1 MTTSQEAHGLDPS
14 KTPIDSYADAL
25 GKMTRRHEHFVRQL
39 SVLSEIDACDDFSLT
54 MEDIFRLLVETLAF
68 GLATENCS
76 LMLLDPTGQY
86 LSLRAACSAI
96 DERGKSFQEGEWK
109 DSQFRLG
116 EGIVGRVAQTGKVI
130 RVDDVTREKEFVCK
144 GDSKVDIRSLL
155 CLPLRCE
162 GKTVGV
168 LNFSHS
174 TPGFFTVDE
183 EGILGLVASR
193 IARLMVSHQLHRQLL
208 ESEEH
213 YRLVSQSAG
222 DGILAFDA
230 EGHLLDANPA
240 VEQMSGIP
248 ASQFRQ
254 GKTDWESIVC
264 PDDQALFLKHRASV
278 MESNVPTTLDYRIVD
293 AKGNIHFVEQRCS
306 PMHGASGQCRGVV
319 CVVRDITEVKKA
331 EQEKAEL
338 EAQLRQSQKI
348 EAVGMLAGGIAHD
361 FNNILYA
368 ILGYTDLAMRGLPA
382 DSPIRERLAGV
393 IKAATRAAD
402 LVSQILTFSRQTK
415 KKRKPILIQ
424 EVVEETLKL
433 MRELLPTT
441 IEIRGDIAADCGPVL
456 ADPTEIQQVI
466 MNLCTNSYHAM
477 REHAGALTVSLEQVR
492 VDHDLSARGSEP
504 PPGHYAKLSV
514 SDTGHGMDK
523 ATLERIFLPYFTTK
537 KVGEGTGLGLATVH
551 GIVKSHEGA
560 ITVHS
565 EPGRGTTFD
574 IFFPLCAQAAKTAG
588 EEDAEIFPQRS
599 NCRILFVDDE
609 EIIAQMGK
617 EILEVFGYKVE
628 SRTGSVEALEVF
640 RADPAGFD
648 LVIADQTMPNLTGA
662 ELARQLMKIRPD
674 IPVILCTGFSETV
687 NERQAKAIGIREYVM
702 KPIVTNDL
710 VKAIERALRSH
721 DDGGN
726 AVR

>member
-1 MTTSQEAHGLDPS
+1 
-14 KTPIDSYADAL
+14 
-25 GKMTRRHEHFVRQL
+25 MTRRHEHFVRQL

-54 MEDIFRLLVETLAF
+54 MEDIFRRLVETLAF

-109 DSQFRLG
+109 SGQFRLG

-130 RVDDVTREKEFVCK
+130 RVDDVTKEKEFVRK
-144 GDSKVDIRSLL
+144 GNRQVDIRSLL
-155 CLPLRCE
+155 CFPLRSE
-162 GKTVGV
+162 EKTVGV

-222 DGILAFDA
+222 DGILVFDA
-230 EGHLLDANPA
+230 EGLMLDANPA
-240 VEQMSGIP
+240 VEQMAGIP

-264 PDDQALFLKHRASV
+264 PDDKASFLKHRASV
-278 MESNVPTTLDYRIVD
+278 IESNVPTTLDYRIVD
-293 AKGNIHFVEQRCS
+293 AKGDIHFVEQRSS

-319 CVVRDITEVKKA
+319 CVVRDITEVKNA
-331 EQEKAEL
+331 EREKAEL

-441 IEIRGDIAADCGPVL
+441 IEIRGNVAAGCGPVL

-477 REHAGALTVSLEQVR
+477 REHAGILTVSLEQVK
-492 VDHDLSARGSEP
+492 VDHTLSAGGSDP

-551 GIVKSHEGA
+551 GIVKSHEGV

-574 IFFPLCAQAAKTAG
+574 IFFPLCAQAAKTPE
-588 EEDAEIFPQRS
+588 EEDAEILPQKS
-599 NCRILFVDDE
+599 DCRILFVDDE

-617 EILEVFGYKVE
+617 EILEVLGYKVE

-674 IPVILCTGFSETV
+674 VPVILCTGFSDTV
-687 NERQAKAIGIREYVM
+687 NEQQAKAIGIREYVM

-721 DDGGN
+721 QDGGN
-726 AVR
+726 EVR